1 MDSEYALFDSSTD
14 KKLSSDDLGITRK
27 QYREIV
33 SMILMSGDGYKVSG
47 RSVYIDFALE
57 C

>member
-1 MDSEYALFDSSTD
+1 MDSEYALFDSNTD
-14 KKLSSDDLGITRK
+14 EKLSSDDLGITRK

-33 SMILMSGDGYKVSG
+33 SMILMTGDGYKVSG
-47 RSVYIDFALE
+47 RSFYLDFAFD

>member
-1 MDSEYALFDSSTD
+1 MDSEYALFDSNTD
-14 KKLSSDDLGITRK
+14 EKLSSDDLGITRK

-33 SMILMSGDGYKVSG
+33 SMILMTGDGYKVSG
-47 RSVYIDFALE
+47 RSVHLDFAFD

>member
-14 KKLSSDDLGITRK
+14 EKLSSDDLGITRK

-33 SMILMSGDGYKVSG
+33 SMVLMTGDGYKVSG
-47 RSVYIDFALE
+47 RSVYLDFAFE